1 MNITIRNYKFTMD
14 FILNLTENVLLKPAG
29 KSGPA
34 STLTGGGGGGQ
45 S

>member
-1 MNITIRNYKFTMD
+1 MD
-14 FILNLTENVLLKPAG
+14 FLNLTENVLLKPAG

-34 STLTGGGGGGQ
+34 STLTGGGGAGGGQ